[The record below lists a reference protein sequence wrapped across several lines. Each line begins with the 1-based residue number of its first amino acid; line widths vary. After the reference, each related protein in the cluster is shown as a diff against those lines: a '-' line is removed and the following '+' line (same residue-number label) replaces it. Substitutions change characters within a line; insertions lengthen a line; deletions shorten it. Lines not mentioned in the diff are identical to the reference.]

1 MTGVDRDILISRVID
16 GEATPEDW
24 TALRAMAERDAS
36 IWSDLVAAQQ
46 DHAELCAIV
55 SRAADAA
62 EHVDV
67 PVLEHMSERVALRTR
82 RVGAWM
88 GWAAAAAIALTWA
101 GMGGFLTRPARVG
114 ADGAD
119 VAGVPGAG
127 LVDALT
133 PDQALAQYYKAGQAE
148 GRVLGELP
156 ERVVLEAVPTADG
169 RVEVRF
175 VRQIVERAIVHDLY
189 RVGEDEAGNPV
200 PVRRTATRQ
209 GVSY

>member
-24 TALRAMAERDAS
+24 TAMRAMAERDAT

-62 EHVDV
+62 ERIEA
-67 PVLEHMSERVALRTR
+67 PVLEHMSDRAALRTR

-101 GMGGFLTRPARVG
+101 GFGGFLTRTASVEG
-114 ADGAD
+114 SN
-119 VAGVPGAG
+119 VAGLPGVSM
-127 LVDALT
+127 LDALT

-156 ERVVLEAVPTADG
+156 ERVVLQAVPLQDG

-175 VRQIVERAIVHDLY
+175 VRQIVERAVVADLY
-189 RVGEDEAGNPV
+189 QVGHDEAGNPV
-200 PVRRTATRQ
+200 PIRRAATRS